1 MCKKTGFAV
10 RLVSYSASDEHR
22 LLVRLH
28 VVNVKMEIVLNQ
40 VSSLHDILKH
50 LRGSSAENNT
60 RVPMLLAHGG
70 ISANTEQCSNTSRS
84 ALSQALNAE
93 TATVAASEGK
103 RGAATSITE
112 LKLKRTKIT

>member
-1 MCKKTGFAV
+1 
-10 RLVSYSASDEHR
+10 
-22 LLVRLH
+22 
-28 VVNVKMEIVLNQ
+28 MEIVLNQ

-70 ISANTEQCSNTSRS
+70 ISANTEHCSHTSRS

-93 TATVAASEGK
+93 TATVGVSEGK
-103 RGAATSITE
+103 RGAATPISK
-112 LKLKRTKIT
+112 LKLKRTKNNEPCIVIQ

>member
-10 RLVSYSASDEHR
+10 RLVSYYASDEHR

-28 VVNVKMEIVLNQ
+28 VVNVKMKIVLNQ

-70 ISANTEQCSNTSRS
+70 ISSHTSRS

-93 TATVAASEGK
+93 TATVVVSEGK
-103 RGAATSITE
+103 RGAATSMSK
-112 LKLKRTKIT
+112 LKLKRTKITNLT

>member
-1 MCKKTGFAV
+1 M
-10 RLVSYSASDEHR
+10 
-22 LLVRLH
+22 
-28 VVNVKMEIVLNQ
+28 NVKMEIVLNQ

-70 ISANTEQCSNTSRS
+70 ISANTEHCSHTSRS

-93 TATVAASEGK
+93 TATVGVSEGK
-103 RGAATSITE
+103 RGAATSMSK
-112 LKLKRTKIT
+112 LKLKRTKITNLT

>member
-1 MCKKTGFAV
+1 M
-10 RLVSYSASDEHR
+10 
-22 LLVRLH
+22 
-28 VVNVKMEIVLNQ
+28 NVKKEIVLNQ

-50 LRGSSAENNT
+50 LKGGSAENKT

-103 RGAATSITE
+103 RGAPTSNK
-112 LKLKRTKIT
+112 LKLKRSKITTLT